1 MLGRHRER
9 TSVRGSS
16 SGGSGGGSSQP
27 PSRSTSVM
35 LLPEDI
41 DTGPRTNRFLRVTK
55 GQGERLGLELVD
67 DGPHVVVSSLA
78 KASPL
83 AGFVAPN
90 DRIVSLDGMVLS
102 AANMAEACVALADLY
117 LVVAPPLAPATTT
130 ARGGKLSRSSSA
142 VDSAARQALC
152 PQSQRTVFAA
162 VCPSI

>member
-1 MLGRHRER
+1 MLARHRER
-9 TSVRGSS
+9 ASVRGSS

-78 KASPL
+78 KASPH